1 MVMRFTWTF
10 TYGKTNES
18 KGRKM
23 LLFMPKKTF
32 LVVVMMFWDVRMQ
45 LRKKPAT
52 VIRKALGGF

>member
-1 MVMRFTWTF
+1 
-10 TYGKTNES
+10 
-18 KGRKM
+18 M